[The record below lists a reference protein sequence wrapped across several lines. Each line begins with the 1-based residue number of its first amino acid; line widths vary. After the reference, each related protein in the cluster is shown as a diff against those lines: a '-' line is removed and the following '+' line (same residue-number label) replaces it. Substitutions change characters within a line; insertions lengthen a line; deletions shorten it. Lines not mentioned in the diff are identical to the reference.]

1 MTTAYLRVRAPF
13 ARFGTFT
20 DGYHVPTHPSWTPTA
35 ALGLVGALLGL
46 DINRGDRLPAAR
58 IALGI
63 PRGVVSEL
71 GVMLHQWHNF
81 PKTGNKAVTADGNRQ
96 LQKPGIAPN
105 RVEYVCNSDTVIAV
119 EGVDMDVLRA
129 GVECG
134 PPLYAGASDLLIDHL
149 DWQET
154 PGEARW
160 WQPLAPDQRLVP
172 GLVRMRSSIHR
183 RDSSRSRS
191 LALHLSEETSP
202 TPPVEA
208 WMQPE
213 IHP

>member
-1 MTTAYLRVRAPF
+1 VRAPF

-35 ALGLVGALLGL
+35 ALGLIGALLGL
-46 DINRGDRLPAAR
+46 DINRGDTLPAAR

-63 PRGVVSEL
+63 PKGSVSEI
-71 GVMLHQWHNF
+71 GVLLHQWHNY
-81 PKTGNKAVTADGNRQ
+81 PKDGGKAETADGNRQ
-96 LQKPGIAPN
+96 LQKPKIAPN

-119 EGVDMDVLRA
+119 QGVDIDALRA
-129 GVECG
+129 GVEFG
-134 PPLYAGASDLLIDHL
+134 PPLYAGASELLIDHL

-154 PGEARW
+154 PGETRW
-160 WQPLAPDQRLVP
+160 WQPLASEQRLVR
-172 GLVRMRSSIHR
+172 GLARMRSTIHR
-183 RDSSRSRS
+183 QDSSKSRS
-191 LALHLSEETSP
+191 LTLQLRQETSP
-202 TPPVEA
+202 TPPADA